1 MATQIQF
8 VTVPSELKRIVGKQ
22 EKGARMYRYSG
33 PEAEAPYW
41 TDALFDVFG
50 KMVSPGGVCMFAPVS
65 RAAVH
70 KRMKDGNLTA
80 FLFYAE
86 TDRKNFFGSVKRK
99 RELDYIWIPVSECWE
114 WKREIEERAKRLGRV
129 TREELE
135 GEIPDWHGEF
145 LQWKNKKERIGY
157 LDRLKMDGITISDD
171 IKAKIMVRLK
181 GEYTRKPK
189 QGKMK

>member
-1 MATQIQF
+1 MATRITY
-8 VTVPSELKRIVGKQ
+8 VEVPDGLEKIVGEQ
-22 EKGARMYRYSG
+22 TAGTRMYRYSG

-50 KMVSPGGVCMFAPVS
+50 KMVSPGGVCMYAPVS
-65 RAAVH
+65 RAAVN

-86 TDRKNFFGSVKRK
+86 TERKNFFGSVKRK

-114 WKREIEERAKRLGRV
+114 WKKEIEERAERLGRV

-135 GEIPDWHGEF
+135 GEV
-145 LQWKNKKERIGY
+145 
-157 LDRLKMDGITISDD
+157 LD
-171 IKAKIMVRLK
+171 
-181 GEYTRKPK
+181 
-189 QGKMK
+189 